1 MKNQCRTLSA
11 TLAYAL
17 FMVCCLSTHAQV
29 GNPYEISDSV
39 AAGTSFQITPD
50 GETVVFLADRDLDN
64 IEELYSVPIVGGV
77 PSRLSEEISAGGF
90 ITNFRISN
98 NSQRLI
104 YTAKPFSG
112 QSSEEAFTVSIK
124 GGNARKIKLNAANR
138 FEITADSRKIIYVSD
153 SSSSTQPGLY
163 SLPIAG
169 GTPTL
174 LDAANQDDLVLLGVS
189 NDSQYSV
196 YSRDSNLFSIPVNG
210 GNAKQLDPSFR
221 NNAGAFRFKISAN
234 SQRVVYTDDKN
245 DNNSN
250 ELYSVSITGDSPTIE
265 LNSNLG
271 DTGEVTDF
279 RISADSSRVVYQS
292 DQDLDSTFEIYTV
305 AITGGAVLK
314 LNSDFSSPIQIVA
327 DFQITADSQRVIY
340 VANQDQNN
348 SFDLYSV
355 PLQGGALVRLNSPL
369 DRNSSFLDLFQ
380 ISADSR
386 RVVYYVNNAINN
398 VVELYSVGV
407 EGGRP
412 VKLNPDLV
420 AGGNVLATRFQISGD
435 SRRVLYQADQD
446 TNDVFELYGVPIMG
460 GQSTRINSR
469 LPAGS
474 QVNEFL
480 INQRGDFV
488 VYSADQDVFGDLRLY
503 AHQLRERI
511 EVVLP
516 PSLML
521 LLSD

>member
-1 MKNQCRTLSA
+1 
-11 TLAYAL
+11 
-17 FMVCCLSTHAQV
+17 
-29 GNPYEISDSV
+29 
-39 AAGTSFQITPD
+39 
-50 GETVVFLADRDLDN
+50 
-64 IEELYSVPIVGGV
+64 
-77 PSRLSEEISAGGF
+77 
-90 ITNFRISN
+90 
-98 NSQRLI
+98 
-104 YTAKPFSG
+104 
-112 QSSEEAFTVSIK
+112 
-124 GGNARKIKLNAANR
+124 
-138 FEITADSRKIIYVSD
+138 
-153 SSSSTQPGLY
+153 
-163 SLPIAG
+163 
-169 GTPTL
+169 
-174 LDAANQDDLVLLGVS
+174 
-189 NDSQYSV
+189 
-196 YSRDSNLFSIPVNG
+196 
-210 GNAKQLDPSFR
+210 
-221 NNAGAFRFKISAN
+221 
-234 SQRVVYTDDKN
+234 
-245 DNNSN
+245 
-250 ELYSVSITGDSPTIE
+250 
-265 LNSNLG
+265 
-271 DTGEVTDF
+271 
-279 RISADSSRVVYQS
+279 
-292 DQDLDSTFEIYTV
+292 V

-412 VKLNPDLV
+412 VKLNPNLV